1 MRTINWPRHK
11 YAVLLSAIG
20 FPLLYLLLYIAQRGQ
35 GTSGQTFQYFLQIGP
50 HLFAACCNLVYACFG
65 RHSSVARQRGWLL
78 IGLACLTY
86 STGDVIYFYYVGIR
100 RMEAPYPGWDDAAW
114 LLVFPLLIGGVL
126 ALFGSMPQAGRM
138 RLLLDSAIANSS
150 LAALGWY
157 FLVERIWQQSGV
169 SRLGKLVSVACPL
182 GDFAAF
188 FGAIVLINSPST
200 NRDLRRSLLFLAGGI
215 VAWTFADFVYAFT
228 RLHNAFHDGSWT
240 DVGWPLG
247 SFSIGIAALIP
258 FCKAQNLSIEGSKA
272 SRTYPLLAVPRLI
285 SMFMPYVAS
294 LGAFLIISL
303 HDYSHGNKQ
312 ISNETLCI
320 GLLMLVLVLVRQV
333 FTLLENRQLS
343 RQLVTFNETLEH
355 RVARRTEQ
363 LSALLRIN
371 TAVNNTLNVEEVL
384 TLAGEQAQEAFQAD
398 AVVIWLSEAG
408 EPQPENAPESNTR
421 AALLP
426 VGKTVILPEMLAY
439 LEHLPLLAYTEVIAL
454 PLPTTAVSPLSA
466 ATTNAQGNHEA
477 AAASGEAGE
486 GYCLRAPL
494 LWQHRL
500 RGMIGVLRW
509 QSGFEPAE
517 AELLQSIGL
526 AVATALENARLYA
539 TAVKAADCD
548 SVTGLLNHRA
558 MHQRLDKALAQA
570 RDHSQSVAVMM
581 LDLNN
586 FKLFNDTYGHPVGD
600 QVLRRV
606 AETMRAECP
615 PAAILGRYGGD
626 EFIVVMPNT
635 TMETAVQSAE
645 RMSAHLMAEGFR
657 RRSDD
662 RVIPITLSFGLA
674 SFPDDSGNRHELLT
688 IADKNLY
695 SAKLSGDSIGRST
708 EFQRANREF
717 RAEAS
722 YGVLDSMVSAVD
734 NKDRYTRQHSEDVTE
749 YALWIAEEMGLSE
762 ETLRALR
769 IGGLLHDVGKIGV
782 PDEILRK
789 PGRLTDE
796 EYNILKQHPLLGAL
810 IVSSLP
816 GMKNVVEVVRSHHER
831 WDGKGYPDGLRGEA
845 IPLLGRIAAVADA
858 VSAMTTHRPYRRGM
872 DWEVALAEVRA
883 NIGTQFDPEV
893 AAAFLRAA
901 KTAIVGIARAC
912 GSFRS
917 TKQSRLSNLS
927 ERTGNRS
934 RP

>member
-1 MRTINWPRHK
+1 M
-11 YAVLLSAIG
+11 G
-20 FPLLYLLLYIAQRGQ
+20 FPLLYLLLCIAQGGRG
-35 GTSGQTFQYFLQIGP
+35 TLGQTFEYFLQIGP
-50 HLFAACCNLVYACFG
+50 HLFAALCNLVYACFG

-78 IGLACLTY
+78 IGLACLAY
-86 STGDVIYFYYVGIR
+86 SVGDVIYFYYVGMHR
-100 RMEAPYPGWDDAAW
+100 VGTQRMEAPFPGWDDAAW

-169 SRLGKLVSVACPL
+169 SHLGKLASVAYPL
-182 GDFAAF
+182 GDFAAV
-188 FGAIVLINSPST
+188 FGAIVLFNSPST
-200 NRDLRRSLLFLAGGI
+200 NRNLRRSLLFLVGGI
-215 VAWTFADFVYAFT
+215 VAWTFADLVYAFS
-228 RLHNAFHDGSWT
+228 RLHSAFHDGSWT

-247 SFSIGIAALIP
+247 SVSIGLAALIP
-258 FCKAQNLSIEGSKA
+258 FCKADDLSIEGSKA
-272 SRTYPLLAVPRLI
+272 SKSYTFMVVPRLV

-294 LGAFLIISL
+294 LGAFLIISV

-312 ISNETLCI
+312 ISNETLSI
-320 GLLMLVLVLVRQV
+320 GLLMLLLVLLRQV

-355 RVARRTEQ
+355 RVARRTQQ

-371 TAVNNTLNVEEVL
+371 TAVNNTLKVEEVL

-398 AVVIWLSEAG
+398 AVVIWLCEAG
-408 EPQPENAPESNTR
+408 AEESENAQEANTR
-421 AALLP
+421 AAMLP
-426 VGKTVILPEMLAY
+426 VGKTTMLPAMLSY
-439 LEHLPLLAYTEVIAL
+439 LEQLPVLAQTEVIAL
-454 PLPTTAVSPLSA
+454 PLPGIAGLPPS
-466 ATTNAQGNHEA
+466 ATTSSAPGDH
-477 AAASGEAGE
+477 AASDWNGEAGE

-500 RGMIGVLRW
+500 RGMIGILRW

-517 AELLQSIGL
+517 AELLQNIGL
-526 AVATALENARLYA
+526 AVATALENARLYG
-539 TAVKAADCD
+539 TAVAAADCD
-548 SVTGLLNHRA
+548 PVTGLLNHRA
-558 MHQRLDKALAQA
+558 MHQRLDKALVQA
-570 RDHSQSVAVMM
+570 RDSNQPVAVMM

-586 FKLFNDTYGHPVGD
+586 FKLFNDTYGHPIGD

-615 PAAILGRYGGD
+615 STASLGRYGGD
-626 EFIVVMPNT
+626 EFIVVMPGIT
-635 TMETAVQSAE
+635 PETAVQIAE

-657 RRSDD
+657 RDSDE

-695 SAKLSGDSIGRST
+695 TAKLSGDSIGRST
-708 EFQRANREF
+708 PFQRANREF
-717 RAEAS
+717 RVEAS

-734 NKDRYTRQHSEDVTE
+734 NKDRYTRRHSEDVTE

-796 EYNILKQHPLLGAL
+796 EYDILKQHPLLGAL
-810 IVSSLP
+810 IVGSLP
-816 GMKNVVEVVRSHHER
+816 DMKNVVDVVRSHHER
-831 WDGKGYPDGLRGEA
+831 WDGKGYPDGLQGEA

-872 DWEVALAEVRA
+872 DWEVAFAEVRA
-883 NIGTQFDPEV
+883 NAGTQFDPV
-893 AAAFLRAA
+893 IAAAFLRAA
-901 KTAIVGIARAC
+901 R
-912 GSFRS
+912 
-917 TKQSRLSNLS
+917 KQRLPASPVPAETPNEFS
-927 ERTGNRS
+927 KAA
-934 RP
+934 